1 MPISKIMSYQ
11 QRPIDASPTEK
22 TINNSLNGGSNRIT
36 ATRSGT
42 LDEEKAISDKLKE
55 ARDKGVESISETLKD
70 IGSNLVSNEHVDKIA
85 NSDASEGKNITRAL
99 FGSATKAAIA
109 NEKASAEKHL
119 LSNTSTPQQEKLGA
133 PVLKAENENN
143 DSSNL
148 KIETV
153 GVSALSPDTQTQ
165 VSSTALSPDTD
176 LDIPDEG
183 FLNDVPYPN
192 AHESVEL
199 QQNPTEQNIDYTDN
213 VSNTAEANVG
223 TKTAEANVGTDSVS
237 TESTGTQATI
247 HKRVSYGVEPTGH
260 SHRSS
265 DQKAL
270 LISAAITSLV
280 GIVTIATALSKRG
293 ESSSD
298 TESADQINS
307 VEANL
312 SEQIDTLE
320 NNAAQEQHLSEGLD
334 KFVADCDGDA
344 AKLTELATDLENNKT
359 EIIDAASAQVYQAAL
374 TEATNAAY
382 SDPNNQ
388 VMDVDNGNLVPT
400 GELTEAAQK
409 ECEQQAAAA
418 QQAAASNISLAL
430 DSAIS
435 SIDEKAGD
443 ISKLSAEAALVSD
456 KLNTLSASDLATA
469 QSLQNQL
476 QSLEQTKANMTN
488 VASGLSE
495 QGFRAL
501 MATGSISLAAAIPLL
516 TKYALNRH
524 HNGKA
529 QQAAAAQ
536 EAAPLTTDEFAKL
549 KNAMATP
556 TTATSGA
563 TLENIA
569 LANKFAGAAGAA

>member
-1 MPISKIMSYQ
+1 MPEFKITPSQYK
-11 QRPIDASPTEK
+11 PIEVLANEK
-22 TINNSLNGGSNRIT
+22 TNNTSPGGTSKRIT
-36 ATRSGT
+36 YANNGT
-42 LDEEKAISDKLKE
+42 LPEEATISNMLKG
-55 ARDKGVESISETLKD
+55 AKKD
-70 IGSNLVSNEHVDKIA
+70 GIDGIEKVLIKMGTNLSGPKYAAKIA
-85 NSDASEGKNITRAL
+85 NTETGEGENATRGL
-99 FGSATKAAIA
+99 FGQGTPAAIA
-109 NEKASAEKHL
+109 NEKASAARRL
-119 LSNTSTPQQEKLGA
+119 LSNNSAPQHEELDAHA
-133 PVLKAENENN
+133 PNVKNENN
-143 DSSNL
+143 DSSHL
-148 KIETV
+148 AIESAD
-153 GVSALSPDTQTQ
+153 VSDKAPDTQAQ
-165 VSSTALSPDTD
+165 VFSTELSPGDNIELSTAEFLEGVPDPNN
-176 LDIPDEG
+176 DIA
-183 FLNDVPYPN
+183 VVS
-192 AHESVEL
+192 H
-199 QQNPTEQNIDYTDN
+199 QNLTKQNIDDTDC
-213 VSNTAEANVG
+213 VST
-223 TKTAEANVGTDSVS
+223 TDTDSVS
-237 TESTGTQATI
+237 KTNDVNISTDSCTTESTGTQATI
-247 HKRVSYGVEPTGH
+247 RKQVSYGAEPTGH

-265 DQKAL
+265 DQMAL
-270 LISAAITSLV
+270 LISTAVTSLV

-298 TESADQINS
+298 TESADQISS

-320 NNAAQEQHLSEGLD
+320 NNAAQEQRLSEGLD
-334 KFVADCDGDA
+334 QFVANCDGDA

-359 EIIDAASAQVYQAAL
+359 EIIDTASEQVYQAAL

-418 QQAAASNISLAL
+418 QQAAADKMGLAL

-443 ISKLSAEAALVSD
+443 ISKLSAEAAQASD

-488 VASGLSE
+488 VTSGLSE

-516 TKYALNRH
+516 TKYALNYH

-529 QQAAAAQ
+529 QKAAAEQ
-536 EAAPLTTDEFAKL
+536 EAAPLTTGEFSQL
-549 KNAMATP
+549 KKAMATHS
-556 TTATSGA
+556 TKDGSTATA
-563 TLENIA
+563 ENIA